1 MLYDADL
8 FRAFIEMV
16 AMLATP
22 ADALSRSGLA
32 DKVMAVAADH
42 EEFAMP
48 GPSRADVL
56 SLVG

>member
-1 MLYDADL
+1 
-8 FRAFIEMV
+8 
-16 AMLATP
+16 MLATP
-22 ADALSRSGLA
+22 ADVLSRPGLA
-32 DKVMAVAADH
+32 DKIMAVAADR